1 MSDVEPPKDP
11 DETRHRLIEYEAEF
25 EAQNAELR
33 EAYAALSQSRDR
45 YRELFE
51 SAPVAL
57 MRLESD
63 MRIAQ
68 VNGPAEELLGKSR
81 DKLVGRTFTA
91 LVSPISHAP
100 LRANLDVVQVQ
111 RRQVRVLFKLDV
123 PDRDVWVRAHAGPL
137 ELDGEAT
144 IFVAF
149 ADVTQQHLAE
159 DALRTSEARFRS
171 LFEASVDGIALLD
184 GPTLTL

>member
-100 LRANLDVVQVQ
+100 LRANLDVVQV
-111 RRQVRVLFKLDV
+111 
-123 PDRDVWVRAHAGPL
+123 
-137 ELDGEAT
+137 
-144 IFVAF
+144 
-149 ADVTQQHLAE
+149 
-159 DALRTSEARFRS
+159 
-171 LFEASVDGIALLD
+171 
-184 GPTLTL
+184 